1 MVRILERSFLLS
13 LLALC
18 ALAGVAFGG
27 DYAISPGTRITT
39 HNWKQYQQFMSAGM
53 QALFSGKYLWK
64 MPDSAAIEVGSTTP
78 IPLPKAYLEDT
89 VANSANVRLKEL
101 AGGGTLLENYVAS
114 PAKEGSAYDSEK

>member
-1 MVRILERSFLLS
+1 
-13 LLALC
+13 
-18 ALAGVAFGG
+18 
-27 DYAISPGTRITT
+27 
-39 HNWKQYQQFMSAGM
+39 MSAGM